1 MLLVR
6 RFIFLTAG
14 CSENEGA
21 HNHGAVAALLV
32 WWFAFFVF
40 RVSLYD
46 AWGLAPVS

>member
-6 RFIFLTAG
+6 RFAFLTAG

-21 HNHGAVAALLV
+21 HNCGAIARS
-32 WWFAFFVF
+32 WWFAFFML

-46 AWGLAPVS
+46 MWGLAPVS